1 LFRDETEMAEFLQ
14 WEFSQRLG
22 VDFMPTITETT
33 EMLDKYPAQIL
44 LQAMKDVR
52 VFFGNAMKTVY
63 EDELI
68 HFVLQRAED
77 IQKRL
82 DDDSYRAFRPIA
94 QRPAGYTECSR

>member
-1 LFRDETEMAEFLQ
+1 MAEFLQ

-33 EMLDKYPAQIL
+33 EMLDKYPAQVL

-52 VFFGNAMKTVY
+52 VFFCKEIKTVY

-68 HFVLQRAED
+68 HFLLQRAEY
-77 IQKRL
+77 IQKAL
-82 DDDSYRAFRPIA
+82 DDYSYRAFRPIA
-94 QRPAGYTECSR
+94 QRPRGYMECIR